1 MTGAAITR
9 KSSFLLDSLGK
20 RIFPEG
26 ITIIDDPVRP
36 RGLRSRPFD
45 GEGLPTRRSALI
57 DQGVLTGWLL
67 DSASARQLGLTP
79 TGPDP
84 RGSRA
89 EERRVG
95 KEGGST
101 CRALMTGVQTCAL
114 PISQPLPANPASS
127 WIRWANGYSPRGS
140 RSLMTPSGR
149 AGFVRA
155 LSMARGC
162 PPGAAPSSIKASLLV
177 GCLIAHRRGSWA

>member
-1 MTGAAITR
+1 MPIIFDPRIGASLIGHLIGGMTGAAITR

-57 DQGVLTGWLL
+57 DKGVLTGWLL

-79 TGPDP
+79 TGQATRGPGGAPGASENNEP
-84 RGSRA
+84 RPPG
-89 EERRVG
+89 
-95 KEGGST
+95 
-101 CRALMTGVQTCAL
+101 
-114 PISQPLPANPASS
+114 
-127 WIRWANGYSPRGS
+127 
-140 RSLMTPSGR
+140 TPS
-149 AGFVRA
+149 AGELQA
-155 LSMARGC
+155 
-162 PPGAAPSSIKASLLV
+162 KDK
-177 GCLIAHRRGSWA
+177 